1 MISRRAGCVRYR
13 LPDAKGTTRSPH
25 PVFLPDLSL
34 RCFMLLQKRLNS
46 AAILLAMILAAPNS
60 GSAAPDDEHFFE
72 TRIRP
77 VLIEKC
83 FKCHGS
89 EKASSGFRVD
99 SREALLKG
107 GEIGPAVVPGKLDES
122 WLLAAIDPANE
133 DLQMPPDDPLPA
145 NVVADFR
152 TWIEGGAA
160 WPKTLGNGPDSAF
173 TAKRHWAFSPVAKP
187 EPPSVGDESWVK
199 TPVDRFVLRKLDEAR
214 LKPSARAD
222 RATLIRRLKFDLL
235 GLPPTFEETQAFVND
250 QSPNAWKE
258 LVDRFL
264 ASPHYGERWGRH
276 WLDVARYADTKGYVF
291 QEERKYPFA
300 YTYRDWVV
308 RSLNEDLPYD
318 QFLIRQIAADWLVK
332 EGLPESELAAM
343 GFLTLGR
350 RFLNNIHDII
360 DDRLDVITRG
370 TQALTVT
377 CARCHDHKY
386 DPIPSA
392 DYYSLYGVLRSSTE
406 PKDHK
411 NAMPLFE
418 SDKPFNP
425 YVFQRGSQGNRG
437 PTVPR
442 QFLEVVAG
450 PDRKPFE
457 NGSGRLEL
465 AQAIA
470 NADNPLTARVICNRV
485 WMHHFH
491 SSLVTTPSDFGLRC
505 EPPTHPELLDWLAS
519 HLVESGWSLKEL
531 HRVILNSAT
540 WQQASVDDPAKR
552 KVDSENR
559 LYWRMNRHRLELE
572 PMRDAILSVGGDL
585 DLSVGGEAVDI
596 VKAPTP
602 RRRTIYGF
610 IDRQNL
616 PGLFRTFDFAGP
628 DTHSPGRFKTSVP
641 QQTLYLRNSQFLVD
655 EARRIAGSLD
665 RGTSSTIRIRNLFRK
680 TLARDPNSGDIQL
693 AEAFLAGSE
702 SDVISLP
709 PIWQYGYGRFDFEKN
724 QVEKFQPLPHF
735 TGKAWQGGA
744 KLPDEKL
751 GWVTLSSTGG
761 HPGDATHAGIF
772 RWTAPHDGLF
782 GVSGRLTHT
791 SDQGDGIEAIINV
804 PSSGKTV
811 RAAAQNG
818 FKDTLLKPVKLS
830 AGDHIDMIA
839 HCRANPSFDSYQW
852 SFEVRNFDTERSG
865 ERFSMASQFHGPLP
879 VQLNGWELLAQTL
892 LLSNEF
898 QFVD

>member
-1 MISRRAGCVRYR
+1 M
-13 LPDAKGTTRSPH
+13 P
-25 PVFLPDLSL
+25 
-34 RCFMLLQKRLNS
+34 LQKRLNFL
-46 AAILLAMILAAPNS
+46 ALLLALSLAAAS
-60 GSAAPDDEHFFE
+60 DAAAAPVDEHFFE

-89 EKASSGFRVD
+89 EKASSEFRVD
-99 SREALLKG
+99 SRDALLKG
-107 GEIGPAVVPGKLDES
+107 GELGAAVVPGKPEDS
-122 WLLAAIDPANE
+122 LLLQAIDPANE

-145 NVVADFR
+145 NIVADFR
-152 TWIEGGAA
+152 TWIESGAA
-160 WPKTLGNGPDSAF
+160 WPKSVGNGPDAAF
-173 TAKRHWAFSPVAKP
+173 QAKRHWAFTPVSKP
-187 EPPSVGDESWVK
+187 ELPTVGDESWIR
-199 TPVDRFVLRKLDEAR
+199 TPVDRFVLSKLNEAG
-214 LKPSARAD
+214 LSPSNPAD

-235 GLPPTFEETQAFVND
+235 GLPPTFEETQDFLND
-250 QSPNAWKE
+250 KSPDAWKK

-318 QFLIRQIAADWLVK
+318 QFLTRQIAADWLVK

-350 RFLNNIHDII
+350 RFLNNINDII
-360 DDRLDVITRG
+360 DDRLDVISRG
-370 TQALTVT
+370 TMALTVT

-386 DPIPSA
+386 DPIPQA

-425 YVFQRGSQGNRG
+425 YVFGRGSQGNRG
-437 PTVPR
+437 PQVPR

-450 PDRKPFE
+450 PDRKPFQ
-457 NGSGRLEL
+457 NRSGRLEL

-470 NADNPLTARVICNRV
+470 HPDNPLTARVIVNRV

-505 EPPTHPELLDWLAS
+505 EPPTHPELLDWLAA
-519 HLVESGWSLKEL
+519 HLVESGWSLKDL
-531 HRVILNSAT
+531 HRAILNSAT
-540 WQQASVDDPAKR
+540 WRQASVDVLANR
-552 KVDSENR
+552 KIDSENS
-559 LYWRMNRHRLELE
+559 LFWRMNRHRLELE
-572 PMRDAILSVGGDL
+572 PMRDAILAVGGDL
-585 DLSVGGEAVDI
+585 DLTVGGEAVDI
-596 VKAPTP
+596 VKDPTP

-641 QQTLYLRNSQFLVD
+641 QQTLYLRNSPFLVG
-655 EARRIAGSLD
+655 EARRVAKSLD
-665 RGTSSTIRIRNLFRK
+665 EKTSPTIRIRDLFRR
-680 TLARDPNSGDIQL
+680 TLARDPDADDVRL
-693 AEAFLAGSE
+693 AEAFLSQSTN
-702 SDVISLP
+702 SDGPGEPL
-709 PIWQYGYGRFDFEKN
+709 WQYGYGRFDSKTNRIEDFKH
-724 QVEKFQPLPHF
+724 LPHF
-735 TGKAWQGGA
+735 TGSAWQGGA
-744 KLPDEKL
+744 KLPDLKL
-751 GWVTLSSTGG
+751 GWTTLSASGG
-761 HPGDATHAGIF
+761 HPGDPTHAGVY
-772 RWTAPHDGLF
+772 RWTAPHA
-782 GVSGRLTHT
+782 GRFAVKGRVKH
-791 SDQGDGIEAIINV
+791 SSEHGDGVEGILSV
-804 PSSGKTV
+804 PSQNVVTRWPVLHGEKRTDSAPFKVAAGATV
-811 RAAAQNG
+811 
-818 FKDTLLKPVKLS
+818 DLIV
-830 AGDHIDMIA
+830 D
-839 HCRANPSFDSYQW
+839 CRENVSFDSFNW
-852 SFEVRNFDTERSG
+852 SFEIANVENPA
-865 ERFSMASQFHGPLP
+865 ERFSMASQFRGSLP
-879 VQLNGWELLAQTL
+879 DELTGWEMLAQAL

>member
-1 MISRRAGCVRYR
+1 M
-13 LPDAKGTTRSPH
+13 SP
-25 PVFLPDLSL
+25 
-34 RCFMLLQKRLNS
+34 QKSLNS
-46 AAILLAMILAAPNS
+46 AVLVLAMNLTVATGAVAAPV
-60 GSAAPDDEHFFE
+60 DEHFFE

-77 VLIEKC
+77 VLIDKC

-89 EKASSGFRVD
+89 EKASSEFRVD
-99 SREALLKG
+99 SRDALLKG
-107 GEIGPAVVPGKLDES
+107 GEIGPAVVPGKSAES
-122 WLLAAIDPANE
+122 LLLQAIDPANE

-152 TWIEGGAA
+152 TWIESGAA
-160 WPKTLGNGPDSAF
+160 WPKSVGNGPDAAF
-173 TAKRHWAFSPVAKP
+173 QSKRHWAFTPVVKP
-187 EPPSVGDESWVK
+187 ELPAVVDELSVK
-199 TPVDRFVLRKLDEAR
+199 TPVDRFVLRKLNGAG
-214 LKPSARAD
+214 LSPSMPAD

-235 GLPPTFEETQAFVND
+235 GLPPTFDEARSFVND
-250 QSPNAWKE
+250 KSPNAWKE

-318 QFLIRQIAADWLVK
+318 QFLTRQIAADWLVK

-386 DPIPSA
+386 DPIPQA
-392 DYYSLYGVLRSSTE
+392 DYYSLYGVLRSSEE

-418 SDKPFNP
+418 SDNPFNP
-425 YVFQRGSQGNRG
+425 YVFLRGGQGNRG
-437 PTVPR
+437 PQVPR
-442 QFLEVVAG
+442 QFLQVVAG
-450 PDRKPFE
+450 PARKPFQ
-457 NGSGRLEL
+457 NRSGRLEL

-470 NADNPLTARVICNRV
+470 HPDNPLTARVIVNRI

-519 HLVESGWSLKEL
+519 HLVESSWSLKEL
-531 HRVILNSAT
+531 HRTILNSAT
-540 WQQASVDDPAKR
+540 WQQASVDEPAKR
-552 KVDSENR
+552 KVDSENS

-572 PMRDAILSVGGDL
+572 PMRDAILAIGGDL
-585 DLSVGGEAVDI
+585 DLTIGGEAVDI
-596 VKAPTP
+596 VKDPTP

-641 QQTLYLRNSQFLVD
+641 QQTLYLRNSPFLVG
-655 EARRIAGSLD
+655 EARRVAKSLD
-665 RGTSSTIRIRNLFRK
+665 QNTSPTIRIRDLFRR
-680 TLARDPNSGDIQL
+680 TLARDPDADDVQL
-693 AEAFLAGSE
+693 AEAFLAQSE
-702 SDVISLP
+702 NGDGAIQPL
-709 PIWQYGYGRFDFEKN
+709 WQYGYGRFDSKTRR
-724 QVEKFQPLPHF
+724 VEDFQHLPHF
-735 TGKAWQGGA
+735 TGAAWQGGTT
-744 KLPDEKL
+744 LPDLKL
-751 GWVTLSSTGG
+751 GWTSLTANGG
-761 HPGDATHAGIF
+761 HPGDPTHAGVY
-772 RWTAPHDGLF
+772 RWTAPHAGRF
-782 GVSGRLTHT
+782 AVKGRLKHP
-791 SDQGDGIEAIINV
+791 SEHGDGVEGILNV
-804 PSSGKTV
+804 PSQDFVIRWPVQHNERATDSKPFNVASGAIV
-811 RAAAQNG
+811 
-818 FKDTLLKPVKLS
+818 DLIV
-830 AGDHIDMIA
+830 D
-839 HCRANPSFDSYQW
+839 CRSNVSFDSFNW
-852 SFEVRNFDTERSG
+852 TFEIASADNPAERY
-865 ERFSMASQFHGPLP
+865 SMASQFHGTLSDE
-879 VQLNGWELLAQTL
+879 LTEWEMLAQTL

>member
-1 MISRRAGCVRYR
+1 MS
-13 LPDAKGTTRSPH
+13 
-25 PVFLPDLSL
+25 
-34 RCFMLLQKRLNS
+34 LQKRLNFFALLFVLNW
-46 AAILLAMILAAPNS
+46 AAASRAVAAPV
-60 GSAAPDDEHFFE
+60 DEHFFE

-77 VLIEKC
+77 ILVEKC

-99 SREALLKG
+99 SRDALLKG
-107 GEIGPAVVPGKLDES
+107 GEVGPGVVPGKLDES
-122 WLLAAIDPANE
+122 WLLMAIDPANE

-152 TWIEGGAA
+152 AWIENGAA
-160 WPKTLGNGPDSAF
+160 WPKSVGDGPDAAF
-173 TAKRHWAFSPVAKP
+173 KAKRHWAFAPVSRP
-187 EPPSVGDESWVK
+187 ELPVVDDEAWVK
-199 TPVDRFVLRKLDEAR
+199 TPVDRFVLRKLDEVG
-214 LKPSARAD
+214 LSPSRQAD

-235 GLPPTFEETQAFVND
+235 GLPPTFEETQAFAND
-250 QSPNAWKE
+250 KSPDAWKE

-386 DPIPSA
+386 DPIPQA

-411 NAMPLFE
+411 DAMPLFE

-425 YVFQRGSQGNRG
+425 YVFLRGGQGNRG
-437 PTVPR
+437 PQVPR

-450 PDRKPFE
+450 ADRKPFE

-465 AQAIA
+465 ARAIA
-470 NADNPLTARVICNRV
+470 HRENPLTARVIVNRV

-519 HLVESGWSLKEL
+519 QLIESGWSLKAL
-531 HRVILNSAT
+531 HRTLLNSAT
-540 WQQASVDDPAKR
+540 WQQASVDMPAKR
-552 KVDSENR
+552 KIDSENQR
-559 LYWRMNRHRLELE
+559 YWKMNRHRLELE
-572 PMRDAILSVGGDL
+572 PMRDAILAVGGDL
-585 DLSVGGEAVDI
+585 DLTIGGEAVDI
-596 VKAPTP
+596 VKDPTP

-628 DTHSPGRFKTSVP
+628 DTHSPGRFSTSVP
-641 QQTLYLRNSQFLVD
+641 QQTLYLRNSQFLLN
-655 EARRIAGSLD
+655 EARRVAKSLD
-665 RGTSSTIRIRNLFRK
+665 EMTSPTIRIRDLFRK
-680 TLARDPNSGDIQL
+680 TLARDPGPDDVQL
-693 AEAFLAGSE
+693 AEAFLAQSE
-702 SDVISLP
+702 NGDARSVPL
-709 PIWQYGYGRFDFEKN
+709 WQYGYGNFDSKSGRVKN
-724 QVEKFQPLPHF
+724 FRHLPHF
-735 TGKAWQGGA
+735 TGTAWQGGA
-744 KLPDEKL
+744 KLPDLQL
-751 GWVTLSSTGG
+751 GWASLTANGG
-761 HPGDATHAGIF
+761 HPGDPNHAAVY
-772 RWTAPHDGLF
+772 RWTAPVAGRF
-782 GVSGRLTHT
+782 AVKGRLKHP
-791 SDQGDGIEAIINV
+791 SEHGDGVEGILNV
-804 PSSGKTV
+804 PSQNIVMRWPVHHDERATDSESFHVAAGATV
-811 RAAAQNG
+811 
-818 FKDTLLKPVKLS
+818 DLVV
-830 AGDHIDMIA
+830 D
-839 HCRANPSFDSYQW
+839 CRSNVSFDSFNW
-852 SFEVRNFDTERSG
+852 SFEITSVDNPAERY
-865 ERFSMASQFHGPLP
+865 SMASQFRGVLP
-879 VQLNGWELLAQTL
+879 DELNAWEMLAQTL

>member
-1 MISRRAGCVRYR
+1 MPLQKCRNSTS
-13 LPDAKGTTRSPH
+13 LLLS
-25 PVFLPDLSL
+25 VFLV
-34 RCFMLLQKRLNS
+34 S
-46 AAILLAMILAAPNS
+46 ATSVLAAP
-60 GSAAPDDEHFFE
+60 ADEHFFE

-77 VLIEKC
+77 ILIEKC

-89 EKASSGFRVD
+89 EKASSEFRVD
-99 SREALLKG
+99 SRVALLKG
-107 GEIGPAVVPGKLDES
+107 GELGPAVVAGKPEES
-122 WLLAAIDPANE
+122 LLLQAIEPANE

-152 TWIEGGAA
+152 TWIQSGAA
-160 WPKTLGNGPDSAF
+160 WPRSVGNAPDSAF
-173 TAKRHWAFSPVAKP
+173 QAKRHWAFTQVVKRQLPVV
-187 EPPSVGDESWVK
+187 SNVSWVK
-199 TPVDRFVLRKLDEAR
+199 TPVDRFVLRKLDQAGIAPTEQ
-214 LKPSARAD
+214 AD

-235 GLPPTFEETQAFVND
+235 GLPPTFEETQAFVGD
-250 QSPNAWKE
+250 KSPDAWKD

-308 RSLNEDLPYD
+308 RSLNDDLPYD
-318 QFLIRQIAADWLVK
+318 QFLTRQIAADWLVK
-332 EGLPESELAAM
+332 EGLPDSELAAM

-350 RFLNNIHDII
+350 RFLNNVNDII
-360 DDRLDVITRG
+360 DDRLDVISRG
-370 TQALTVT
+370 TMALTVT
-377 CARCHDHKY
+377 CARCHDHKSN
-386 DPIPSA
+386 PSPTA

-425 YVFQRGSQGNRG
+425 YVFERGSQGNHG
-437 PTVPR
+437 PRVPR
-442 QFLEVVAG
+442 QFLEVIAG
-450 PDRKPFE
+450 PDRKPFA

-470 NADNPLTARVICNRV
+470 NSDNPLTARVICNRV
-485 WMHHFH
+485 WLHHFH

-531 HRVILNSAT
+531 HRAILNSAT
-540 WQQASVDDPAKR
+540 WQQVSLDDESKR
-552 KVDSENR
+552 KVDSENSF
-559 LYWRMNRHRLELE
+559 YWRMNRHRLELE
-572 PMRDAILSVGGDL
+572 PMRDAILSVGGNL
-585 DLSVGGEAVDI
+585 DLTVGGEAVDI
-596 VKAPTP
+596 VKDPTP

-641 QQTLYLRNSQFLVD
+641 QQTLYLRNSPFLV
-655 EARRIAGSLD
+655 EESRRVARQLD
-665 RGTSSTIRIRNLFRK
+665 TKASPTIRIRDLFRK
-680 TLARDPNSGDIQL
+680 VLAREPGNDDVELG
-693 AEAFLAGSE
+693 EAFLSQADNGEANGSP
-702 SDVISLP
+702 L
-709 PIWQYGYGRFDFEKN
+709 WQYGYGRFDEQTKRLAD
-724 QVEKFQPLPHF
+724 FQHLPHF

-744 KLPDEKL
+744 KLPDLKL
-751 GWVTLSSTGG
+751 GWTTVSATGG
-761 HPGDATHAGIF
+761 HPGDPTHVGVY
-772 RWTAPHDGLF
+772 RWTAPHAGRFAL
-782 GVSGRLTHT
+782 SGQLKHP
-791 SDQGDGIEAIINV
+791 SEHGDGVEGILSV
-804 PSSGKTV
+804 SSTELVTRWPVHHGAKQTNSEPFEVAAGATV
-811 RAAAQNG
+811 
-818 FKDTLLKPVKLS
+818 DV
-830 AGDHIDMIA
+830 IA
-839 HCRANPSFDSYQW
+839 HCRSNVSFDSYNW
-852 SFEVRNFDTERSG
+852 SFEIRNVDNPS

-879 VQLNGWELLAQTL
+879 AELTGWEMLAQTL

>member
-1 MISRRAGCVRYR
+1 M
-13 LPDAKGTTRSPH
+13 P
-25 PVFLPDLSL
+25 
-34 RCFMLLQKRLNS
+34 LQKRLYFLAVLPVLNW
-46 AAILLAMILAAPNS
+46 AAASVAVAAPV
-60 GSAAPDDEHFFE
+60 DEHFFE

-77 VLIEKC
+77 VLVEKC

-89 EKASSGFRVD
+89 EKASSEFRVD
-99 SREALLKG
+99 SRDALLKG
-107 GEIGPAVVPGKLDES
+107 GEIGPAVVPGKPLES
-122 WLLAAIDPANE
+122 LLLQAIDPANE
-133 DLQMPPDDPLPA
+133 DLQMPPDDPLPT

-152 TWIEGGAA
+152 SWIESGAA
-160 WPKTLGNGPDSAF
+160 WPKSVGDGPDAAF
-173 TAKRHWAFSPVAKP
+173 QAKRHWAFAPVAKP
-187 EPPSVGDESWVK
+187 ELPAVDDEAWVM
-199 TPVDRFVLRKLDEAR
+199 TPVDRFVLRKLNEVGLSPSRQAAR
-214 LKPSARAD
+214 E
-222 RATLIRRLKFDLL
+222 TLIRRLKFDLL

-250 QSPNAWKE
+250 TSPDAWKV

-350 RFLNNIHDII
+350 RFLNNINDII

-386 DPIPSA
+386 DPIPQA

-425 YVFQRGSQGNRG
+425 YVFLRGGQGNRG
-437 PTVPR
+437 PQVPR

-465 AQAIA
+465 ARAIA
-470 NADNPLTARVICNRV
+470 HRDNPLTARVIVNRV

-519 HLVESGWSLKEL
+519 QLIESGWSLKEL
-531 HRVILNSAT
+531 HRTLLNSAT
-540 WQQASVDDPAKR
+540 WQQVSVDMPAKR
-552 KVDSENR
+552 KIDPENR
-559 LYWRMNRHRLELE
+559 RYWRMNRHRLELE
-572 PMRDAILSVGGDL
+572 PMRDAILAVGGDL
-585 DLSVGGEAVDI
+585 DLTIGGEAVDI
-596 VKAPTP
+596 VKDPTP

-628 DTHSPGRFKTSVP
+628 DTHSPGRFSTSVP
-641 QQTLYLRNSQFLVD
+641 QQTLYLRNSQFLLN
-655 EARRIAGSLD
+655 EARRVAKSLD
-665 RGTSSTIRIRNLFRK
+665 EMTSPTIRISDLFRK
-680 TLARDPNSGDIQL
+680 TLARDPTSDDVQL
-693 AEAFLAGSE
+693 AEAFLAQSE
-702 SDVISLP
+702 NGDARNAPL
-709 PIWQYGYGRFDFEKN
+709 WQYGYGRFDSKTGR
-724 QVEKFQPLPHF
+724 VEDFRHLPHF
-735 TGKAWQGGA
+735 TGSAWQGGA
-744 KLPDEKL
+744 KLPDLQL
-751 GWVTLSSTGG
+751 GWTSLTANGG
-761 HPGDATHAGIF
+761 HPGDPNHAGIY
-772 RWTAPHDGLF
+772 RWTAPRAGRF
-782 GVSGRLTHT
+782 AVKGRLKHP
-791 SDQGDGIEAIINV
+791 SEHGDGVEGILNV
-804 PSSGKTV
+804 PSQDVVIRWPVHHDERATDSEPFNVAAGATV
-811 RAAAQNG
+811 
-818 FKDTLLKPVKLS
+818 DLIV
-830 AGDHIDMIA
+830 D
-839 HCRANPSFDSYQW
+839 CRSNVSFDSFNW
-852 SFEVRNFDTERSG
+852 AFEIASVDNSAERY
-865 ERFSMASQFHGPLP
+865 SMASQFRGVLP
-879 VQLNGWELLAQTL
+879 DELTAWEMLAQTL

>member
-1 MISRRAGCVRYR
+1 M
-13 LPDAKGTTRSPH
+13 P
-25 PVFLPDLSL
+25 
-34 RCFMLLQKRLNS
+34 LQKRLNS
-46 AAILLAMILAAPNS
+46 VGLLLTVLCVSTTSVFAAS
-60 GSAAPDDEHFFE
+60 EDDHFFE

-89 EKASSGFRVD
+89 EKASSEFRVD

-107 GEIGPAVVPGKLDES
+107 GEIGPAVVPGKIEES
-122 WLLAAIDPANE
+122 LLFQAIDPVNE

-152 TWIEGGAA
+152 TWIQTGAA
-160 WPKTLGNGPDSAF
+160 WPMTVGGGPDAAF
-173 TAKRHWAFSPVAKP
+173 QAKRHWAFTPVVMPQSPTV
-187 EPPSVGDESWVK
+187 SNESWVK
-199 TPVDRFVLRKLDEAR
+199 TPIDRFVLRQLDEAG
-214 LKPSARAD
+214 LTPSDQAD
-222 RATLIRRLKFDLL
+222 RETLIRRLKFDVL

-250 QSPNAWKE
+250 KSPDAWKN
-258 LVDRFL
+258 LVDRYL
-264 ASPHYGERWGRH
+264 SSPHYGERWGRH

-318 QFLIRQIAADWLVK
+318 QFLNRQIAADWLVK

-350 RFLNNIHDII
+350 RFLNNINDII
-360 DDRLDVITRG
+360 DDRLDVISRG
-370 TQALTVT
+370 TLALTVT

-386 DPIPSA
+386 DPIPQA

-406 PKDHK
+406 PKEPT

-418 SDKPFNP
+418 SDKPFDP
-425 YVFQRGSQGNRG
+425 YVFLRGSQGNHG
-437 PTVPR
+437 PRVPR
-442 QFLEVVAG
+442 QFLQVVAG
-450 PDRKPFE
+450 PERKPFE
-457 NGSGRLEL
+457 HGSGRLEL
-465 AQAIA
+465 AQAITSP
-470 NADNPLTARVICNRV
+470 DNPLTSRVICNRV

-531 HRVILNSAT
+531 HRSILNSAT
-540 WQQASVDDPAKR
+540 WQQSSVDVPAKR
-552 KVDSENR
+552 KIDSENS

-585 DLSVGGEAVDI
+585 DLTVGGEAVDI
-596 VKAPTP
+596 VKDPTP

-641 QQTLYLRNSQFLVD
+641 QQTLYLRNSDFLVD
-655 EARRIAGSLD
+655 EARRVVRRLD
-665 RGTSSTIRIRNLFRK
+665 TETSPTIRIRDLFRT
-680 TLARDPNSGDIQL
+680 TLSRDPTPRDIEL
-693 AEAFLAGSE
+693 AEAFLTQFE
-702 SDVISLP
+702 SDNARSKPL
-709 PIWQYGYGRFDFEKN
+709 WQYGYGRFDQKTNRLED
-724 QVEKFQPLPHF
+724 FQHLPHF
-735 TGKAWQGGA
+735 TGTAWQGGA
-744 KLPDEKL
+744 KLPDLKL
-751 GWVTLSSTGG
+751 GWTTLSANGG
-761 HPGDATHAGIF
+761 HPGDPAHAGVF
-772 RWTAPHDGLF
+772 RWTAPHA
-782 GVSGRLTHT
+782 GRFAIAGQLNHP
-791 SDQGDGIEAIINV
+791 SEHGDGVEGILSV
-804 PSSGKTV
+804 PSLGLTKRWPAQHGAVQTASEPFEVAAEATV
-811 RAAAQNG
+811 
-818 FKDTLLKPVKLS
+818 DLI
-830 AGDHIDMIA
+830 ID
-839 HCRANPSFDSYQW
+839 CRDNVSFDSFNW
-852 SFEVRNFDTERSG
+852 AFEVRNVDNPAEK
-865 ERFSMASQFHGPLP
+865 FSMASQFHGPLAKE
-879 VQLNGWELLAQTL
+879 LSGWEMLAQTL